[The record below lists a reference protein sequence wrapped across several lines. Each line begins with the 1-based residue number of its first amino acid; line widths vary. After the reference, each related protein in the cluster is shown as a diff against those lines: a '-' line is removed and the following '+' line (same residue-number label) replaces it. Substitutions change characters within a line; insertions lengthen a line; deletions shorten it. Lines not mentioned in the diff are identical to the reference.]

1 MYKRGLIWA
10 TLMIPVFIGV
20 SLPVGSADENQLQGA
35 KILEGHM
42 ASYSVHLTFFYGEH
56 YVTAFENNLGKLYVV
71 KKFEEVSQNIQIKNL
86 WILRDHII
94 HDAAPL
100 LRKNPLRDAVD
111 LSVFTI
117 KI

>member
-1 MYKRGLIWA
+1 MWKRGLIWA
-10 TLMIPVFIGV
+10 SLMIPVFIGV
-20 SLPVGSADENQLQGA
+20 SLPVVSVDRNQLLGA
-35 KILEGHM
+35 KVLEGYM

-56 YVTAFENNLGKLYVV
+56 YVPAYENNLGKLYVV

-94 HDAAPL
+94 HDATPL

-111 LSVFTI
+111 LSVFSI